1 MDIQE
6 HYLSENIVI
15 KEGKTFYE
23 DKLIKKHNWHRKL
36 QELGWEK
43 LSKQWISILNKLN
56 NPYPNN
62 SLFGAL
68 ECGDD
73 GDCLFHC
80 IASALNSTQNMTQQT
95 FYDSSDIRK
104 LVADSITQ
112 DQYDN
117 IITCYRSM
125 KDLDDFDESWD
136 PYEIDNLEQFKE
148 QLMTSGHGYWCDH
161 LVLQLVCQAFNI
173 NIFIL
178 TQNEWS
184 NTYDKYPLATKY
196 DDSKGSIIV
205 LHEND
210 GHFKLIGHF
219 NDVMITYLN
228 KTLPLEIKRLYDI
241 V

>member
-6 HYLSENIVI
+6 HYLSETIVI
-15 KEGKTFYE
+15 KEGKTFY
-23 DKLIKKHNWHRKL
+23 DNKLIKKHNWHLKL

-43 LSKQWISILNKLN
+43 LHKIWISTLNKLH

-80 IASALNSTQNMTQQT
+80 IASALNSTQQT

-112 DQYDN
+112 EQYDN

-125 KDLDDFDESWD
+125 KDLNDFDESWD

-178 TQNEWS
+178 TQNEWT

-196 DDSKGSIIV
+196 DETKDSIIV
-205 LHEND
+205 LHVND

-219 NDVMITYLN
+219 NDIMITHFTN